1 MTQRNVEVM
10 DTIVNKMAQG
20 EKLSQAL
27 KSVYFKRHVSI
38 PFDEKWFDVSVTTLR
53 MSSRATNSLMRAK
66 LRKISDVVDYC
77 QTHKITDIV
86 NLGEKTGIEIFET
99 ILDYCWAHMAD
110 DEKASFLIDTVE
122 QNSAYL
128 RR

>member
-1 MTQRNVEVM
+1 MTQRSI
-10 DTIVNKMAQG
+10 DTMNMIVNKIKQG

-27 KSVYFKRHVSI
+27 KSVYYKRHMFI
-38 PFDEKWFDVSVTTLR
+38 PYNEEWFDVPVTTLE
-53 MSSRATNSLMRAK
+53 MPSRAINALMRAR
-66 LRKISDVVDYC
+66 LRKVSDVVDYC

-86 NLGEKTGIEIFET
+86 NLGERTGIKIFET
-99 ILDYCWAHMAD
+99 ILDYCWERMTD
-110 DEKASFLIDTVE
+110 DERTSFLIETVE